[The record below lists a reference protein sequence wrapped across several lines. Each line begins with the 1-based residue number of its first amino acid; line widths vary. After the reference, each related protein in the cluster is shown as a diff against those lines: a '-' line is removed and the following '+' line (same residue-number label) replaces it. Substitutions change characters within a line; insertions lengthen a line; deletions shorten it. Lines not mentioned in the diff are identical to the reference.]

1 MTKKAQTIFTVCFVA
16 FLISVVS
23 LSFVFADSIPHN
35 TETPQ
40 ITGGYLFSFD
50 VRCVDED
57 GNLLKNVSFLENGTA
72 WAVDVPEIDGFTPG
86 CTSISLVKRDE
97 NGQVVNNVVHTLS
110 RPAENERFD
119 ISQEDLVMAIY
130 HCVLNC
136 LYRHRACFGD
146 HSRARRRRYETLFRQ
161 AADHAGYGKGSAGKE
176 EAKQAHGRDDP
187 HPKGA

>member
-57 GNLLKNVSFLENGTA
+57 GNLLKNVSFLENGT
-72 WAVDVPEIDGFTPG
+72 I
-86 CTSISLVKRDE
+86 
-97 NGQVVNNVVHTLS
+97 
-110 RPAENERFD
+110 
-119 ISQEDLVMAIY
+119 
-130 HCVLNC
+130 
-136 LYRHRACFGD
+136 
-146 HSRARRRRYETLFRQ
+146 
-161 AADHAGYGKGSAGKE
+161 GS
-176 EAKQAHGRDDP
+176 
-187 HPKGA
+187 

>member
-23 LSFVFADSIPHN
+23 LSFVFADSISHN

-86 CTSISLVKRDE
+86 STSITRDMVKNR
-97 NGQVVNNVVHTLS
+97 NYPASNYIRKATGSITIQYKANV
-110 RPAENERFD
+110 
-119 ISQEDLVMAIY
+119 
-130 HCVLNC
+130 
-136 LYRHRACFGD
+136 
-146 HSRARRRRYETLFRQ
+146 
-161 AADHAGYGKGSAGKE
+161 
-176 EAKQAHGRDDP
+176 
-187 HPKGA
+187 

>member
-86 CTSISLVKRDE
+86 CTSITRDMVPELVF
-97 NGQVVNNVVHTLS
+97 S
-110 RPAENERFD
+110 RQTVPG
-119 ISQEDLVMAIY
+119 
-130 HCVLNC
+130 CVLWHRRSYTRQWPHAKRLHPGMFSGSTSHFLQYPRSFRLGRCQCSAQCGTSIDAYPAC
-136 LYRHRACFGD
+136 LSLAIFV
-146 HSRARRRRYETLFRQ
+146 SRFTIKHFVLPF
-161 AADHAGYGKGSAGKE
+161 
-176 EAKQAHGRDDP
+176 
-187 HPKGA
+187 

>member
-86 CTSISLVKRDE
+86 CTSITRDMVLFLMKE
-97 NGQVVNNVVHTLS
+97 IKKTRLS
-110 RPAENERFD
+110 T
-119 ISQEDLVMAIY
+119 
-130 HCVLNC
+130 VL
-136 LYRHRACFGD
+136 LKMFHRKV
-146 HSRARRRRYETLFRQ
+146 Y
-161 AADHAGYGKGSAGKE
+161 
-176 EAKQAHGRDDP
+176 
-187 HPKGA
+187 

>member
-50 VRCVDED
+50 VRCVDEE

-72 WAVDVPEIDGFTPG
+72 WAVDAPEIDGFTPG
-86 CTSISLVKRDE
+86 CTSITRDMVKNWNYPPSHYARKAT
-97 NGQVVNNVVHTLS
+97 GSITIQYKANV
-110 RPAENERFD
+110 
-119 ISQEDLVMAIY
+119 
-130 HCVLNC
+130 
-136 LYRHRACFGD
+136 
-146 HSRARRRRYETLFRQ
+146 
-161 AADHAGYGKGSAGKE
+161 
-176 EAKQAHGRDDP
+176 
-187 HPKGA
+187 

>member
-50 VRCVDED
+50 VRCVDEE

-72 WAVDVPEIDGFTPG
+72 WAVDAPEIDGFTPG
-86 CTSISLVKRDE
+86 CTSITRDMVT
-97 NGQVVNNVVHTLS
+97 NWFYPPSHYILPYGYNDSNNLQTK
-110 RPAENERFD
+110 A
-119 ISQEDLVMAIY
+119 
-130 HCVLNC
+130 
-136 LYRHRACFGD
+136 
-146 HSRARRRRYETLFRQ
+146 
-161 AADHAGYGKGSAGKE
+161 
-176 EAKQAHGRDDP
+176 
-187 HPKGA
+187 

>member
-23 LSFVFADSIPHN
+23 LSFVFTDSIPHN

-50 VRCVDED
+50 VRCVDEE

-86 CTSISLVKRDE
+86 CTSITRDMVT
-97 NGQVVNNVVHTLS
+97 NWNYPASNYIRKATGSITIQYKANV
-110 RPAENERFD
+110 
-119 ISQEDLVMAIY
+119 
-130 HCVLNC
+130 
-136 LYRHRACFGD
+136 
-146 HSRARRRRYETLFRQ
+146 
-161 AADHAGYGKGSAGKE
+161 
-176 EAKQAHGRDDP
+176 
-187 HPKGA
+187 